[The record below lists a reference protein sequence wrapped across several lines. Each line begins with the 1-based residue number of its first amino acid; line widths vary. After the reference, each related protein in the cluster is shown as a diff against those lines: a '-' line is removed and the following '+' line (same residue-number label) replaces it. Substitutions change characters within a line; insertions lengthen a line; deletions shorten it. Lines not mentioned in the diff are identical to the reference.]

1 MPLFQ
6 SRSVA
11 SLAGSA
17 ATWQDCLGTDRGW
30 LFNSSESITANA
42 SVSGITI
49 VNGHASGGAGMLFVS
64 SSAAVHDVVFLYGL
78 SDNSGGAIGSTQGS
92 AGGGISLYNSSASF
106 DNVTFR
112 CEGLCS
118 RCQPRRA

>member
-1 MPLFQ
+1 
-6 SRSVA
+6 
-11 SLAGSA
+11 
-17 ATWQDCLGTDRGW
+17 
-30 LFNSSESITANA
+30 
-42 SVSGITI
+42 
-49 VNGHASGGAGMLFVS
+49 MLFVS